1 MDHWLIRDAQVVNEG
16 RTVRADV
23 LVRDGLIERIAPEGI
38 GSAPGAREVDAK
50 GLHLLPGAIDD
61 QVHFR
66 EPGLTHK
73 DDIAHGSAAA
83 VAGGI
88 TSFMEMPNTAPQTL

>member
-1 MDHWLIRDAQVVNEG
+1 VLLRGG
-16 RTVRADV
+16 R
-23 LVRDGLIERIAPEGI
+23 IERVAKKA
-38 GSAPGAREVDAK
+38 SARRKACANWTRK
-50 GLHLLPGAIDD
+50 GRHLLPGAIDD

-73 DDIAHGSAAA
+73 EDIAHGSAAA

-88 TSFMEMPNTAPQTL
+88 TSSWRCPTPFRKR